1 VKEMNKSPDP
11 YYLGHPAGIDCKG
24 VNSWTFSIV
33 WVREQIPGLKLVLL
47 LYAKSYIP
55 VVYGIRQS
63 KGETRGN
70 YFTC

>member
-1 VKEMNKSPDP
+1 MNNVTDP

-33 WVREQIPGLKLVLL
+33 WVREQIPGLNLCLE

-55 VVYGIRQS
+55 VVYGIRRS